1 MARSLTHSLTYLL
14 PFLLTHSL
22 THSLT
27 HAVMGDH
34 NLPRIL
40 QLLER
45 AREKA
50 KSGEFHE
57 AIKEYEAGIR
67 VLSKITTAPDM
78 VRLSGK
84 TEELR

>member
-1 MARSLTHSLTYLL
+1 
-14 PFLLTHSL
+14 
-22 THSLT
+22 
-27 HAVMGDH
+27 MGDH

-67 VLSKITTAPDM
+67 VLNKITNAPDM
-78 VRLSGK
+78 ARFSGK
-84 TEELR
+84 IEDLRYFNTSENAHQLTYSFSLLLD

>member
-1 MARSLTHSLTYLL
+1 
-14 PFLLTHSL
+14 
-22 THSLT
+22 
-27 HAVMGDH
+27 MGDH

-67 VLSKITTAPDM
+67 VLNKITSAPDM
-78 VRLSGK
+78 ARLSGK
-84 TEELR
+84 IEDLRYFNTLNAHQLTYSHYY

>member
-1 MARSLTHSLTYLL
+1 
-14 PFLLTHSL
+14 
-22 THSLT
+22 
-27 HAVMGDH
+27 MGDH

-67 VLSKITTAPDM
+67 VLNKITSAPDM

-84 TEELR
+84 IEELR